1 MSVASSAQ
9 LHRTPSQK
17 IKHST
22 GSPQATPLS
31 LAEIMQQQAEEAIQ
45 FAGVGLPSPHAGYG
59 RLLQEVNMPNPAG
72 RELLF
77 SPPEYNETRIREVGT
92 PRPFERSIGYA
103 HDKLNSITSKG
114 KSVRNDFREVNKVA
128 EEIITSLS
136 EKGRFVGLEEVK
148 AELCKEFGKTS
159 LTALGF
165 RKERDIPA
173 LKELIEMQAKVS

>member
-22 GSPQATPLS
+22 GSAQATPLS

-72 RELLF
+72 RELFL
-77 SPPEYNETRIREVGT
+77 PPEYNETRIREVGT
-92 PRPFERSIGYA
+92 PGPFERSISYA

-148 AELCKEFGKTS
+148 AELYKEFGKTS

-173 LKELIEMQAKVS
+173 LKELIETQAKVS